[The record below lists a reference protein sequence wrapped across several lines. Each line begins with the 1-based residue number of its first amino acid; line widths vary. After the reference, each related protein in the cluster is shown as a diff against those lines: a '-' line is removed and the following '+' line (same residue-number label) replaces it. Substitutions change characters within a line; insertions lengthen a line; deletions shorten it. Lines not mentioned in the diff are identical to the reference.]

1 LYTWTHT
8 LNRTRSTAS
17 YRRKKVHVRYLS
29 SADERLY
36 LKINMCSLT
45 VVLHHIELL
54 EYLGFWKGLR
64 GLGNRSQINKTSLL
78 DCQYKVYTLYIDNL
92 AI

>member
-29 SADERLY
+29 SADERLLDEWQRGVT
-36 LKINMCSLT
+36 LKYAKS
-45 VVLHHIELL
+45 
-54 EYLGFWKGLR
+54 R
-64 GLGNRSQINKTSLL
+64 
-78 DCQYKVYTLYIDNL
+78 
-92 AI
+92 